1 MAKRRLLAD
10 GLPTSVLDI
19 LPNPVFVKEDQARY
33 VWVNAAFEELFGINR
48 KDIIGQLDQDLFS
61 DLQMSLF
68 NGGDLRV
75 LDTRAMEEARAAIV
89 THNGQLRETVT
100 RKSRLI
106 LDDGTKLL
114 VGVMHDITEV
124 TEINR
129 QLELTGVEL
138 QRKAAALK
146 KLSETDALTGCHNR
160 RALFDEVGV
169 FSQANWVGIGL
180 FDLDHFKS
188 INDAHGHDAG
198 DETLK
203 RFVAC
208 AQSSIRKCDILARI
222 GGEEFAIALPN
233 VTSERL
239 QNIVEEIRRN
249 WAATKV
255 DLRGGVTI
263 TSTVSAGAIHC
274 ICDER
279 FDLSRSIAMADK
291 LLYQAKKRG
300 RNCTVIS
307 VQPFESDTEVMSDL

>member
-1 MAKRRLLAD
+1 MVKRRLLAD

-48 KDIIGQLDQDLFS
+48 KDVIGQLDQDLFP
-61 DLQMSLF
+61 DLQMTLC

-75 LDTRAMEEARAAIV
+75 LDTGVMEEAHAAIAAQ
-89 THNGQLRETVT
+89 TGQLRETVT

-129 QLELTGVEL
+129 QLELTGEEL

-146 KLSETDALTGCHNR
+146 KLSETDALTGCYNR
-160 RALFDEVGV
+160 RALFDEAGIC
-169 FSQANWVGIGL
+169 SQVSRLGIAL

-208 AQSSIRKCDILARI
+208 VQSSIRKCDILARI

-233 VTSERL
+233 VTSDRL
-239 QNIVEEIRRN
+239 QDIVEEIRRN
-249 WAATKV
+249 WAATEV
-255 DLRGGVTI
+255 DLPDGVTI
-263 TSTVSAGAIHC
+263 ASTVSAGAIHC
-274 ICDER
+274 ICDEC

-300 RNCTVIS
+300 RNCTIIS
-307 VQPFESDTEVMSDL
+307 VQPFESDTEVMSGL